1 MAVSQSLTLSQNGQN
16 VAANTS
22 QLRILWTS
30 TQTGESH
37 NDNIRTA
44 KYYVSVN
51 GGAETEYQ
59 ITYTLPLQTTKTI
72 LDVTITVKHN
82 NEGKCAVTVRTW
94 MDTRIS
100 AGEVELSKSLT
111 MTDIARA
118 STIGATAADI
128 GAVSMIA
135 VGRKSTAYTHSISY
149 RFGSLSGYITEDGG
163 VSPLEV
169 KYTAA
174 SIPFAVPDD
183 FYGEIP
189 NAKTG
194 KCSLT
199 CRTYSGSTL
208 IGTTTASFTVTASAE
223 ACAPSITGTVTDVNP
238 DTVVLTGDDG
248 KLVQYMSTALC
259 TITADAKH
267 GASITSKKINYQ
279 DVDGSLTIENAAIG
293 MIRFS
298 AFDSRGY
305 SADLIVRKDMIPYV
319 KLTCNAVG
327 SRTDPTSGNAVL
339 TISGNYFN
347 GSFGAS
353 DNSLSVR
360 YRVGSGD
367 YISLAPT
374 ITENTY
380 SASVDLSGLDYNQEH
395 TITVI
400 AEDKLDDV
408 EVPVK
413 ILRGIPVFDWGQ
425 NDFTFHVMVN
435 LLAGAKGV
443 APEGLCSDVK
453 YIDTWDGLN
462 ALVENTVSTMEIH
475 TAKIISVRCALSDP
489 YGAGMLTLFKGTD
502 DDMFECAFANLHVT
516 DGTSMQR
523 NGYAEGGAW
532 TWGDWESQN
541 GSVSALAAY
550 PVGSIYMSVNNTSPA
565 TLFGGTWVRIQ
576 DRFLLA
582 AGSSYSAGSTGG
594 EETHTLSK
602 NEMPAHTHTF
612 TGTAASHT
620 HDTFLRD
627 ANAADYASYRYMV
640 DTYGTGA
647 AANGWAPTMSASTSK
662 KRMRT
667 GSASHTPSGTNANT
681 GGGEAHNNMPPYLAV
696 YVWKRTA

>member
-1 MAVSQSLTLSQNGQN
+1 MAVSQSLTLSQTGQN

-37 NDNIRTA
+37 NDNTRTA

-72 LDVTITVKHN
+72 VDATLTVKHN
-82 NEGKCAVTVRTW
+82 DEGRCAVTVRTW

-100 AGEVELSKSLT
+100 AGVVELSKSLT
-111 MTDIARA
+111 MSDIARA

-128 GAVSMIA
+128 ESVSLIA
-135 VGRKSTAYTHSISY
+135 VGRKSAVYTHSIAY

-163 VSPLEV
+163 VSPSEV
-169 KYTAA
+169 KFTAT
-174 SIPFAVPDD
+174 SIPFTVPAD
-183 FYGEIP
+183 FYMEIP
-189 NAKTG
+189 NAKTA
-194 KCSLT
+194 KCVLT
-199 CRTYSGSTL
+199 CRTYSGSAL

-223 ACAPSITGTVTDVNP
+223 LCAPSITGTVTDVKP
-238 DTVVLTGDDG
+238 DTVALTGNDG
-248 KLVQYMSTALC
+248 TLVKYMSTALC
-259 TITADAKH
+259 AITAEARN
-267 GASITSKKINYQ
+267 GATITSKTINYR
-279 DVDGSLTIENAAIG
+279 DTDGYQTVENAATGIY
-293 MIRFS
+293 RFS
-298 AFDSRGY
+298 AVDSRGY
-305 SADLIVRKDMIPYV
+305 SADLTVNKNMIPYV

-347 GSFGAS
+347 GSFGAY

-360 YRVGSGD
+360 YRIGSGD
-367 YISLAPT
+367 YIPLVPT
-374 ITENTY
+374 VTENTY
-380 SASVDLSGLDYNQEH
+380 SASAELSGLDYNQEH
-395 TITVI
+395 TVTVI
-400 AEDKLDDV
+400 TEDELDIV

-435 LLAGAKGV
+435 LLAGANGV
-443 APEGLCSDVK
+443 APEGLCSDIRYV
-453 YIDTWDGLN
+453 DTWDDLN
-462 ALVENTVSTMEIH
+462 AFVESTVSAMDIH

-502 DDMFECAFANLHVT
+502 DDMFECAFASLRVT
-516 DGTSMQR
+516 DGTSLQR

-532 TWGDWESQN
+532 TWGDWKSQN

-550 PVGSIYMSVNNTSPA
+550 PVGSIYMSVNSTSPA
-565 TLFGGTWVRIQ
+565 ALFGGTWERIQ

-582 AGSSYSAGSTGG
+582 AGTDYAAGATGG
-594 EETHTLSK
+594 EATHALTES
-602 NEMPAHTHTF
+602 EMPAHTHKRSDNT
-612 TGTAASHT
+612 TLGLYGVDGAVSRNWIAAGSNYVA
-620 HDTFLRD
+620 F
-627 ANAADYASYRYMV
+627 
-640 DTYGTGA
+640 
-647 AANGWAPTMSASTSK
+647 SASK
-662 KRMRT
+662 KDGIGYGGSVAST
-667 GSASHTPSGTNANT
+667 GSGD
-681 GGGEAHNNMPPYLAV
+681 AHNNMPPYLAV